1 MAVCW
6 NVWTGTQLSGGC
18 FSSGLGWTRSTTCA
32 LFAKTTGSHCLDYSG
47 CIYQLL
53 FTFNQEP
60 ILLCSCPTKTSFLV
74 ATNIFWYLDLIC
86 GFRKE
91 MQTRMWIYSLDS
103 LSRLNCL
110 PSICHES
117 TAMLESIAA
126 EWHQFSSKLYFCATI
141 LHYFWLISK
150 GISVETNMKND
161 QPDHAGHWHY
171 NGLAYISSTVG
182 FNIFLLN

>member
-103 LSRLNCL
+103 PSRLNCL

-126 EWHQFSSKLYFCATI
+126 EWHQFSSKMYFCATMLLLLLAHI
-141 LHYFWLISK
+141 KRYFSWNQHEEWPARPCWPLTLQWPGLHFFS
-150 GISVETNMKND
+150 GMV
-161 QPDHAGHWHY
+161 
-171 NGLAYISSTVG
+171 
-182 FNIFLLN
+182 